1 MDSVEFRKQ
10 LLDIREIL
18 EGFLKNY
25 DNQGSTDFAMKLN
38 ALNNE
43 YDLMHD
49 SLLTIINYF
58 SLQQNAIRA
67 LLLIENVTREKNIKL
82 QEVDNLLNALRML
95 ILPQIE
101 TFVYNLKSAVKSKDR
116 ILSYLEKSP
125 TQKIP
130 SLITDMVTMDK
141 NFLAVITN
149 SENMNE
155 NLLEQSLQ
163 SLLMAHLDISK
174 EQISK
179 MLTNL
184 SGSTQII
191 E

>member
-130 SLITDMVTMDK
+130 TLIKDMVEMDK
-141 NFLAVITN
+141 NFLGVITH
-149 SENMNE
+149 SENMND

-179 MLTNL
+179 MLNNL
-184 SGSTQII
+184 TDSAQTI

>member
-179 MLTNL
+179 MLTIL